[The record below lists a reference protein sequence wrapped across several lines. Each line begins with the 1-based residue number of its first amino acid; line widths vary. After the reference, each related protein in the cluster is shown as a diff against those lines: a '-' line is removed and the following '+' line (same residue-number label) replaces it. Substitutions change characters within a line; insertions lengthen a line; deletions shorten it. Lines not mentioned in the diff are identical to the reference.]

1 MGSDSNNAGAIN
13 NKNQR
18 NTRKRQKTTGPYPHS
33 PNPRIWWI
41 RIKLTLQERWIDPD
55 PSGSWSTLRIKGTW
69 TGSWVDPT
77 QRAYKRGKNP
87 YSLISIILFSLSSPP
102 FPFLA
107 NPKPNFSKS
116 TQKWLKHG
124 LNGSYHYS
132 KHESFKGITSLN
144 VEQRESLSFSSVG
157 SNRSYSLLFF
167 CWNRCKTMRFW
178 FDSHSLW
185 ILKTFLWFLERKVL
199 VRFRVWIERFGST
212 DSRCFELCSDIQWNV
227 MKL

>member
-1 MGSDSNNAGAIN
+1 MPNINITWQVSDQKLHKKIHAKPHKIYESRMKLTHSISISSEHVKISLISQKHIKNTHKIFLDFFCKKSGMHMGSDSNNAGAIN

-77 QRAYKRGKNP
+77 QRAYKKGKNP
-87 YSLISIILFSLSSPP
+87 FSLISFILFSLSSPP

-107 NPKPNFSKS
+107 NPSPNFFKS
-116 TQKWLKHG
+116 TQNSFIYGLKV
-124 LNGSYHYS
+124 SYDHS
-132 KHESFKGITSLN
+132 KYES
-144 VEQRESLSFSSVG
+144 RE
-157 SNRSYSLLFF
+157 
-167 CWNRCKTMRFW
+167 KKQ
-178 FDSHSLW
+178 H
-185 ILKTFLWFLERKVL
+185 
-199 VRFRVWIERFGST
+199 
-212 DSRCFELCSDIQWNV
+212 
-227 MKL
+227 